1 MRTTRTKEL
10 YEVNKN
16 PPRVGAKTKAPCYVT
31 MDSDAM
37 QAPVQ
42 DIIEKI
48 NNTQSAAVVSWAQSG
63 ITDIECKRRMGEF
76 VDSIYAELQAF
87 QKKQEARAKLPEIV
101 GCYNSFYF
109 FQIIFLLPNMR
120 DLVVL

>member
-1 MRTTRTKEL
+1 
-10 YEVNKN
+10 
-16 PPRVGAKTKAPCYVT
+16 

-48 NNTQSAAVVSWAQSG
+48 NNAQSAAVVSWAQSG

-87 QKKQEARAKLPEIV
+87 QKKQEAEVDAGGQRR
-101 GCYNSFYF
+101 
-109 FQIIFLLPNMR
+109 FLLRALYRLRRRSPR
-120 DLVVL
+120 RSRRQRLAVRRRERELKK